1 MGLWIAKEIVL
12 MSAISAQCMNVTDRQ
27 IYRPRNRN
35 MLCNWQVL
43 HENYTTLNNLA
54 TATLLTSSITLGSN
68 SLKTFGLQKI
78 TSTTNEY
85 RLTSR
90 ATSLAEL
97 TDYSQQ
103 LQKRQSIL
111 NRRPEN
117 KSTKTTMTAC
127 VLWCEPA
134 VQMWQLEC
142 GAHAMPLTHAR
153 WLFRRATGVH
163 GTLTSSIIT
172 CITTTN

>member
-1 MGLWIAKEIVL
+1 MGLWIAKEIAL
-12 MSAISAQCMNVTDRQ
+12 ISAISAQCMNVTDRQ

-54 TATLLTSSITLGSN
+54 AATLLTSSITLGSN
-68 SLKTFGLQKI
+68 SLKTFSLQKI

-97 TDYSQQ
+97 TDYSYQ
-103 LQKRQSIL
+103 LQKRRSIL
-111 NRRPEN
+111 NRRLEN
-117 KSTKTTMTAC
+117 KNNYDGVCVVIRTCSTDVTAWVWSPC
-127 VLWCEPA
+127 NA
-134 VQMWQLEC
+134 VDTGSVIVQTC
-142 GAHAMPLTHAR
+142 H
-153 WLFRRATGVH
+153 RRTWH
-163 GTLTSSIIT
+163 SHIQYYHLHY
-172 CITTTN
+172 NN